1 MMCRE
6 SASEAGTAQA
16 WDCPEMKKNDIFKE
30 QLPSAVPQRPREC
43 SDGLRSAT
51 NQRGMNFYIDIVLA
65 HIYQLVLA
73 LELGHFED
81 GLRLRIGHPW
91 GLKGLVLTP
100 TRFSSSF

>member
-1 MMCRE
+1 MRQ
-6 SASEAGTAQA
+6 G
-16 WDCPEMKKNDIFKE
+16 IFKE
-30 QLPSAVPQRPREC
+30 QLPSWAPQRPRAC

-73 LELGHFED
+73 LKLGHFED

-91 GLKGLVLTP
+91 GRKGNPLGALRP
-100 TRFSSSF
+100 CSKGFPLRPQG